1 MRSHVFSLAILL
13 ATTACAGVPGEPVV
27 STAPPA
33 AMVAPILTSPEAVDT
48 LTHAQPQV
56 ARVTHVALDLDLDFD
71 ARRVG
76 GTAELTVLAAPGA
89 EEIVLDTNGLE
100 IAQVTD
106 GQGRAL
112 SHTVGETVAEGG
124 KGAPLTIR
132 LDGAETLR
140 IAYRAPADASALQWL
155 SPEQTKGGVHP
166 FLFSQ
171 GQAILNRSWIPT
183 QDSPGIRQTW
193 EARITAPEPLDVVMS
208 GVRQGE
214 PEDLGNSRRA
224 FTFVMDKPMPP

>member
-1 MRSHVFSLAILL
+1 MRRFAAPLALLL
-13 ATTACAGVPGEPVV
+13 ASTACTTME
-27 STAPPA
+27 TAPVPA
-33 AMVAPILTSPEAVDT
+33 AAAADRMVSPILTSPEAVDT

-56 ARVTHVALDLDLDFD
+56 ARVTHVALDLDLDFED
-71 ARRVG
+71 KRVG
-76 GTAELTVLAAPGA
+76 GTAELSVLAAPGA

-132 LDGAETLR
+132 LDGAETVR

-171 GQAILNRSWIPT
+171 GPVSYTHLTLPTILR
-183 QDSPGIRQTW
+183 
-193 EARITAPEPLDVVMS
+193 V
-208 GVRQGE
+208 
-214 PEDLGNSRRA
+214 
-224 FTFVMDKPMPP
+224 

>member
-13 ATTACAGVPGEPVV
+13 AMTACAGVPGEPVG
-27 STAPPA
+27 STAPSA

-112 SHTVGETVAEGG
+112 SHTVGETAAEGG

-155 SPEQTKGGVHP
+155 SPEQTKGGV
-166 FLFSQ
+166 Q
-171 GQAILNRSWIPT
+171 
-183 QDSPGIRQTW
+183 
-193 EARITAPEPLDVVMS
+193 PLS
-208 GVRQGE
+208 
-214 PEDLGNSRRA
+214 LIHI
-224 FTFVMDKPMPP
+224 

>member
-1 MRSHVFSLAILL
+1 MRKFAAPLALL
-13 ATTACAGVPGEPVV
+13 LTSTACTTMEAAPAPVAAAADRMV
-27 STAPPA
+27 S
-33 AMVAPILTSPEAVDT
+33 PILTSPEAVDT

-71 ARRVG
+71 AKRVG
-76 GTAELTVLAAPGA
+76 GTAELSVLAAPGA

-112 SHTVGETVAEGG
+112 SHTVGEPVAEGG

-140 IAYRAPADASALQWL
+140 IAYR
-155 SPEQTKGGVHP
+155 
-166 FLFSQ
+166 
-171 GQAILNRSWIPT
+171 
-183 QDSPGIRQTW
+183 
-193 EARITAPEPLDVVMS
+193 
-208 GVRQGE
+208 
-214 PEDLGNSRRA
+214 
-224 FTFVMDKPMPP
+224 